1 MHFELE
7 FSRRSNKNIRSFA
20 ISEAVKQKP
29 CKELL
34 ERRRTKMER
43 HNLPPI
49 IPSLVPET
57 SDLALDRLLSPARH
71 FRHPDD
77 VLNDG
82 RLDVREKRAILS
94 SWASDAC
101 AVESLPALRRPP
113 EPNSRS
119 PSIRSWTRYAASTRL
134 RIRQAIDDTASIAWI
149 HEGAS
154 QRRHAWSLRSA
165 GSSACRWRA
174 MA

>member
-1 MHFELE
+1 
-7 FSRRSNKNIRSFA
+7 
-20 ISEAVKQKP
+20 
-29 CKELL
+29 
-34 ERRRTKMER
+34 MER
-43 HNLPPI
+43 HKLPPI

-113 EPNSRS
+113 GAEQPISFDQIMDALCRLD
-119 PSIRSWTRYAASTRL
+119 AASHPTG
-134 RIRQAIDDTASIAWI
+134 D
-149 HEGAS
+149 
-154 QRRHAWSLRSA
+154 RRHGFDRLDT
-165 GSSACRWRA
+165 
-174 MA
+174 